1 MATREMLHGGPCC
14 QGPTPKQMTDA
25 EVLEWLPLAAQKAWH
40 KAERCICG
48 HPLSAHSGLG
58 KGCRYYV
65 VGGYKGTDGPETCVC
80 VGYCAFSPDT
90 LNLCR
95 ELAETRKA
103 LAESMESHKK
113 LAVWPKSC
121 LDWPDSALDEIG
133 KMKET
138 AGNQWLE
145 DERLLKGEQS

>member
-1 MATREMLHGGPCC
+1 
-14 QGPTPKQMTDA
+14 MTDA
-25 EVLEWLPLAAQKAWH
+25 EVLKWLPLAAQKAWH

-80 VGYCAFSPDT
+80 AGYCAFWPDT

-95 ELAETRKA
+95 ALAEMRKA
-103 LAESMESHKK
+103 LADIVETAQAARILGNPSNWM
-113 LAVWPKSC
+113 
-121 LDWPDSALDEIG
+121 ALDATIRE
-133 KMKET
+133 
-138 AGNQWLE
+138 A
-145 DERLLKGEQS
+145 ERLLKGEQS